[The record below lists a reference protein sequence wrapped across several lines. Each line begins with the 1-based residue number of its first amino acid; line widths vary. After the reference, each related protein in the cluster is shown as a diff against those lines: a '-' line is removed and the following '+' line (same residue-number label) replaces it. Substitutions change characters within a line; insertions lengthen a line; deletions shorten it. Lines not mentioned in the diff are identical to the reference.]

1 MKKETKNRGTNWLK
15 AVGQSTLIRVDW
27 MDWKKEQP
35 KPYEDIIV
43 IVKGKDNYSGPFHAT
58 YFDETIPA
66 GKTFPETRF
75 RRVDFREMGLGA
87 IYLGSKEEKYL
98 VAWGRLVPIIKLA
111 KECTICKRI
120 DCIC

>member
-27 MDWKKEQP
+27 RDWKEEQP
-35 KPYEDIIV
+35 KSGEDIIV
-43 IVKGKDNYSGPFHAT
+43 IAKDKDNDSGPFHAT

-66 GKTFPETRF
+66 GKTFPESRF
-75 RRVDFREMGLGA
+75 RRVVFRELGE
-87 IYLGSKEEKYL
+87 IYLGSKEEKHL
-98 VAWGRLVPIIKLA
+98 VAWGRLQPVVKLA